1 MYCRECGQLISNES
15 PKCTNC
21 GTEKGLG
28 DNYCYKCGSII
39 KKHDLECCEFCGAD
53 LNDNRYVARENV
65 KSKLIAVFL
74 ALFLGG
80 MGIHRFYLGYVKIGI
95 VQLSLWILG
104 YCTGGITWI
113 IAEIW
118 GFVECILI
126 YINKLKDSNGNDL
139 E

>member
-1 MYCRECGQLISNES
+1 M
-15 PKCTNC
+15 
-21 GTEKGLG
+21 
-28 DNYCYKCGSII
+28 
-39 KKHDLECCEFCGAD
+39 ECCEFCGAD
-53 LNDNRYVARENV
+53 LNDNRYAARENV

-104 YCTGGITWI
+104 YFTGGITWI

>member
-1 MYCRECGQLISNES
+1 M
-15 PKCTNC
+15 
-21 GTEKGLG
+21 
-28 DNYCYKCGSII
+28 II
-39 KKHDLECCEFCGAD
+39 DMWQ
-53 LNDNRYVARENV
+53 ENA

-104 YCTGGITWI
+104 YFTGGITWI
-113 IAEIW
+113 ITEIW
-118 GFVECILI
+118 GFIECILI
-126 YINKLKDSNGNDL
+126 YINKIKDSNGNDL

>member
-1 MYCRECGQLISNES
+1 MYCRECGQLIRNES
-15 PKCTNC
+15 SKCTNC

-39 KKHDLECCEFCGAD
+39 KKHDLERCEFCGAN
-53 LNDNRYVARENV
+53 LNDNRYVARENA

-95 VQLSLWILG
+95 VQLSL
-104 YCTGGITWI
+104 
-113 IAEIW
+113 
-118 GFVECILI
+118 
-126 YINKLKDSNGNDL
+126 
-139 E
+139 

>member
-80 MGIHRFYLGYVKIGI
+80 MGILYRWNNLDYCGNMGI
-95 VQLSLWILG
+95 CRMYFNL
-104 YCTGGITWI
+104 Y
-113 IAEIW
+113 
-118 GFVECILI
+118 
-126 YINKLKDSNGNDL
+126 
-139 E
+139 